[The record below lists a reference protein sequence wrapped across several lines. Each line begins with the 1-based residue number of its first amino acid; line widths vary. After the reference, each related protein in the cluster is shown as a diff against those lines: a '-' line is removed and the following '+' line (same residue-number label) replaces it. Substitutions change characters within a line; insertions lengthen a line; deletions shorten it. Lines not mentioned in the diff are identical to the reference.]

1 MSSDTFYSIL
11 GVDKSADQATI
22 RKAYLKLSLKYHPD
36 KNPGNEELAK
46 EEFVKIG
53 AAYEVLSDP
62 SSRSAYDRDLA
73 SGRQQHQQANS
84 TSYAAGHAD
93 TTEDYQR
100 PSKTYETYREAFDDH
115 VAHMSEDELRAAM
128 GTAAIIGGLVG
139 SLLGSGLAR
148 KAAGNNKLVGALFE
162 TAGSFLGSTV
172 GSEAGVG
179 IVRNAHVQSRD
190 RITYEERKR
199 FAMERGE
206 PIPEAPKEGWS
217 DLRDNL
223 SKTMNSVKDQV
234 QGTSQPSTAR
244 GQAFHGIFGAVRGA
258 KKKMDENKGQK
269 QDYR

>member
-1 MSSDTFYSIL
+1 ML
-11 GVDKSADQATI
+11 GVDKSSDQATI

-36 KNPGNEELAK
+36 KNPGNEEQAK

-73 SGRQQHQQANS
+73 SGSYTHQANS
-84 TSYAAGHAD
+84 TSYAAGHDAD

-148 KAAGNNKLVGALFE
+148 KAGTNNKFVGALFE

-172 GSEAGVG
+172 GSEAGAG

-206 PIPEAPKEGWS
+206 PVPEAPKEGWS

-223 SKTMNSVKDQV
+223 SKTMNSVKDQI
-234 QGTSQPSTAR
+234 QGNSLPSTAR
-244 GQAFHGIFGAVRGA
+244 GQAFHDIFGAVRDA

-269 QDYR
+269 QGYR